1 MHVLCFFDLPTETA
15 KDRRQYRIF
24 RRLLI
29 KNGFI
34 MLEESVYERMVING
48 HAQRTLVELL
58 RKNKPPKGLVM
69 VLQVTDKQFENMDII
84 TGEFQSNVINSTD
97 RVIEL

>member
-1 MHVLCFFDLPTETA
+1 MHILCFFDLPTETA

-24 RRLLI
+24 RRFLI

-34 MLEESVYERMVING
+34 MLEESVSERMVVNSHG
-48 HAQRTLVELL
+48 QRALVELL

-69 VLQVTDKQFENMDII
+69 ILQITDKQFENMDII
-84 TGEFQSNVINSTD
+84 TGEFKSNVINTTD
-97 RVIEL
+97 RVVEL

>member
-1 MHVLCFFDLPTETA
+1 MHVVCFFDLPTETA
-15 KDRRQYRIF
+15 KDRRHYRIF
-24 RRLLI
+24 RRFLI

-48 HAQRTLVELL
+48 HAQRALVDLL

-69 VLQVTDKQFENMDII
+69 VLQITDRQFENMDII
-84 TGEFQSNVINSTD
+84 TGEFQSNVIQSTD
-97 RVIEL
+97 RVVEL

>member
-1 MHVLCFFDLPTETA
+1 MHILCFFDLPTETA

-24 RRLLI
+24 RRFLI

-34 MLEESVYERMVING
+34 MLEESVYERMVVNSHG
-48 HAQRTLVELL
+48 QRALVELL

-69 VLQVTDKQFENMDII
+69 ILQITDKQFENMDII
-84 TGEFQSNVINSTD
+84 TGEFKSNVINTTE
-97 RVIEL
+97 RVVEL